1 MEDMS
6 AERYAGIDDFLLEC
20 YFKTKAHTL
29 MDLGSV
35 KTRTYTNKTEE
46 WISKINTE
54 PSDLNKLVLDYLA
67 YEGLGNIAVEF
78 ARNTSIPFIM
88 CSFLEHRTQIRDA
101 IESGNIDLAITRM
114 NDLNS
119 EIVDSN
125 IEIYY
130 FLMEHKACE
139 QAQAIREEN
148 ENVDSKT
155 FLLLEEVLEFV
166 RSELSAL
173 VEENPALTTHLED
186 LLEFIV
192 FNSRK
197 EAVVE
202 RRRRLAEYINECILE
217 RYDVAENELK
227 KVLNGI
233 VGGEKLLTTKYK
245 FPTFNESFM

>member
-1 MEDMS
+1 M
-6 AERYAGIDDFLLEC
+6 
-20 YFKTKAHTL
+20 
-29 MDLGSV
+29 
-35 KTRTYTNKTEE
+35 KTRSYNNKTEE
-46 WISKINTE
+46 WISKIGTE

-67 YEGLGNIAVEF
+67 HEGLGNIAVEF
-78 ARNTSIPFIM
+78 AKNISIPFRAS
-88 CSFLEHRTQIRDA
+88 SFLEHRTYIRDA
-101 IESGNIDLAITRM
+101 IENGNIDLAISRI

-119 EIVDSN
+119 EIIDSN
-125 IEIYY
+125 IELYY

-148 ENVDSKT
+148 ENMGESKT

-166 RSELSAL
+166 RSELSTL
-173 VEENPALTTHLED
+173 VEENPVLTAHLED

-192 FNSRK
+192 FNSKK

-217 RYDVAENELK
+217 KYDVVENELK
-227 KVLNGI
+227 KILNGI
-233 VGGEKLLTTKYK
+233 VAGEKLLTVKYK